1 MLWPMLLL
9 PVWPAWGEFA
19 WEPPP
24 LPARSSLSLDFVA
37 DDEDGWNRQLSASL
51 ASPLELQFNLVY
63 GESVV
68 SSSVSELRPTNWSI
82 GFASD
87 PLSPVSMDFTYDY

>member
-9 PVWPAWGEFA
+9 PVWPAWGEFS

-24 LPARSSLSLDFVA
+24 LPARSSLSLDFVT

-68 SSSVSELRPTNWSI
+68 SSSVSELRPTN
-82 GFASD
+82 
-87 PLSPVSMDFTYDY
+87 